1 MRGLRKN
8 SIVSLALE
16 EARSYSLGMIVPPDP
31 LTGTNNGIEMNPKA
45 VEELENAVDALE
57 ERIPGIRKILACA
70 EPWRAKTHFYT
81 KVGYHGMV
89 NHASLAVNMATE
101 GISPEFDSIF
111 EDMFAGIFKK
121 RLFKRSD
128 FIKSKE
134 ACDAFHEGLKASLA
148 ESEESGAMAL
158 ESMEVSDP
166 NSFVAALW
174 NKSIMVALEDAN
186 SKNDFFFSIFAAAT
200 AELRAILAK
209 DKAPALLKEGTLRE
223 WVKDEVRSVE
233 TLSTEGFFD
242 FLKKNKAKQE
252 KPAQQLARLEE
263 EVKTL
268 KNPAA
273 VALLEGKAPLDE
285 EFARRLLAIANDNPA
300 PSQFHHKNG
309 PILSAIAQL
318 VKLPILDPG
327 QIAEEINEAS
337 SVDELKQ
344 TLDKF
349 CKVMSPHLA
358 IIAKVTKPVMVDQAN
373 AKALYADITTRYGT
387 NRANVAKLQYEKTGW
402 PYEAAQ
408 FAQYFGYPYGALGNR
423 DGVSEDL
430 YNEDPNTYKAYLA
443 KLEKIDLET
452 ARLEELCLRACPG
465 DDDFQFLLYAR
476 IALLSAVLTIER
488 GKKQL
493 SKESIATTPLPS
505 KETKM
510 KFDPTKLSF
519 EELYAHRAE
528 EVREHKERLQSELA
542 DLSARLIDIDPLY
555 TRLLDF
561 CADGILKNEG
571 GINEVLGQLGCGECY
586 DATRYAERFTSD
598 KFPPRIE
605 ALRRN
610 DEQLI
615 QLLQKASLFVD
626 SVKRSGLFD
635 ELRTGNVDAINDVIN
650 DIEKTMFDAAS
661 QALPTAMEYS
671 CDAVDAFLDT
681 FAEKSSLSPVQWEI
695 AFTAN
700 RGGFYAVRD
709 IDKYGSLSLDD
720 FSPQIIFQCL
730 NKLDPNTR
738 ERAERVGMLCL
749 KAWQLL
755 DRGVAVPLDLI
766 ESFQRANIEE
776 TLTILRAA
784 QRATPSPLEGKEVM
798 ATEAF
803 DYHNGLVVTKQHN
816 PESAEALKSQF
827 FGFGKKKE
835 QPTRVR
841 ESRKPV
847 DQQTVSGLTS
857 ERQTQ
862 LGKAIAAFSDCAE
875 LKELHYHNIADESSF
890 YAKIAEQCGAKDF
903 DYTRFFANYLK
914 AQGFYTEFHLDYAL
928 QVTTKG
934 SRLQKLVL
942 KLVDFISAYVNEE
955 NMRTVVDAVNG
966 QTSTTDPYTRVALR
980 VVERFDRYDIVEE
993 LRKGNIDSAKDMIKP
1008 TNRYN
1013 VAKLESEAV
1022 LSDDFDARLG
1032 GSSIPKVYDAY
1043 QLVCHQLGCAN
1054 ALADYLG
1061 RSDRGLAT
1069 SFMKSRDTLWAM
1081 ADVLAYVLY
1090 SYNALRGALT
1100 NIYLGQIRF
1109 LDVLLKE

>member
-242 FLKKNKAKQE
+242 FLKKKKVKEE
-252 KPAQQLARLEE
+252 KPKDQLARLEE
-263 EVKTL
+263 EVKSI
-268 KNPAA
+268 KNPEAI
-273 VALLEGKAPLDE
+273 ALLEGKAPLDE

-309 PILSAIAQL
+309 PSLAILAQL
-318 VKLPILDPG
+318 IKLPIVNPETVASDM
-327 QIAEEINEAS
+327 EEAPT
-337 SVDELKQ
+337 VAALKQ
-344 TLDKF
+344 VVENY
-349 CKVMSPHLA
+349 CKVMNPHVALA
-358 IIAKVTKPVMVDQAN
+358 ARFKPIVLDKAAPKNLYSDVTS
-373 AKALYADITTRYGT
+373 RYQT
-387 NRANVAKLQYEKTGW
+387 NLANVRKLQYEKTGW
-402 PYEAAQ
+402 SYEAVQ
-408 FAQYFGYPYGALGNR
+408 FAQYFGWPAGTMDNR
-423 DGVSEDL
+423 DGCCKELSDNENEL
-430 YNEDPNTYKAYLA
+430 YSDYVRR
-443 KLEKIDLET
+443 LEKIEEAMRSIEHACT
-452 ARLEELCLRACPG
+452 AACPG
-465 DDDFQFLLYAR
+465 ADDYEFLLYAR

-561 CADGILKNEG
+561 CAAGILKNEG

-610 DEQLI
+610 DEQMI

-635 ELRTGNVDAINDVIN
+635 ELRTCNVDAINDVIN

-934 SRLQKLVL
+934 SKLQKLVL